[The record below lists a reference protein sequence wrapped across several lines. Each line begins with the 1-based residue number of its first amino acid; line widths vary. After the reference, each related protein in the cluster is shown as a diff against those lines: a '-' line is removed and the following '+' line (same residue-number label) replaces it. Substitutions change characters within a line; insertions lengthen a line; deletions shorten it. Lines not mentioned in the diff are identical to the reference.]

1 MIIKNK
7 RVTAGRLAILVSC
20 ALLGSSGPVSALD
33 TERDDIAAFVA
44 QMHEEHGLDADSV
57 RQVLAQAEIKQAI
70 LDAISKPAERT
81 LKWFEYRPIFVTE
94 KRISKG
100 KEFWQAHLGTLAGIS
115 EEYGV
120 APEIL
125 VAIVG
130 VETYYGK
137 IMGSYRVLD
146 ALGTLAF
153 EYPPRA
159 DFFRKQLVEF
169 LILSGESGVDP
180 VAATGSYAGAMG
192 APQFIPSSFRAYAVD
207 QDKDERIDLWGNWH
221 DILASVANYFNAH
234 GWKNGEEIAVRATRN
249 GESIPGSRDLV
260 MDTTVGALRAAGW
273 EFETAMPAETPA
285 MAIKL
290 QGNSSPEYW
299 VGFNNFRVITR
310 YNHSVMYAMAVNQL
324 AQEVAHRTQLAK

>member
-1 MIIKNK
+1 MKIRHR
-7 RVTAGRLAILVSC
+7 RVTASGLANLVGC
-20 ALLGSSGPVSALD
+20 ALLALSGLANALD
-33 TERDDIAAFVA
+33 TQREDVAAFVTK
-44 QMHEEHGLDADSV
+44 MTEKHGLDAGSV
-57 RQVLAQAEIKQAI
+57 SQLLAQAEIKPGI

-81 LKWFEYRPIFVTE
+81 LEWFEYRPIFITE

-100 KEFWQAHLGTLAGIS
+100 NEFWQTEQDALADIS
-115 EEYGV
+115 AEYGV
-120 APEIL
+120 APEAL

-130 VETYYGK
+130 VETYYGQ

-146 ALGTLAF
+146 ALSTLAF
-153 EYPPRA
+153 EYPPRSS
-159 DFFRKQLVEF
+159 FFLGQLEEF

-180 VAATGSYAGAMG
+180 VSATGSYAGAMG

-207 QDKDERIDLWGNWH
+207 HDKDGRIDLWTNWQ

-234 GWKNGEEIAVRATRN
+234 GWKQGEEVAVRATRN
-249 GESIPGSRDLV
+249 GESIPGSRELV

-273 EFETAMPAETPA
+273 EFETSLPAETPA

-290 QGNSSPEYW
+290 QGTSAPEYW

-324 AQEVAHRTQLAK
+324 AQEVVHRTQLAK

>member
-1 MIIKNK
+1 M
-7 RVTAGRLAILVSC
+7 LASCGLLVSSLP
-20 ALLGSSGPVSALD
+20 ASALD
-33 TERDDIAAFVA
+33 TQREDIAAFVT
-44 QMHEEHGLDADSV
+44 QMQEKHGLDGDAV
-57 RQVLAQAEIKQAI
+57 RQMLAQAEIKQGI

-81 LKWFEYRPIFVTE
+81 LKWFEYRPIFITE

-100 KEFWQAHLGTLAGIS
+100 SEFWQAHLDTLAGIS
-115 EEYGV
+115 KEYGV
-120 APEIL
+120 APEVL

-130 VETYYGK
+130 VETYYGE

-159 DFFRKQLVEF
+159 DFFRRQLEEF
-169 LILSGESGVDP
+169 LVLSGESGVDP

-207 QDKDERIDLWGNWH
+207 HDKDERIDLWQNWQ
-221 DILASVANYFNAH
+221 DILASVANYFTAH
-234 GWKNGEEIAVRATRN
+234 GWKTGEEIAVRATRN
-249 GESIPGSRDLV
+249 GESIEGSRELV
-260 MDTTVGALRAAGW
+260 MDTTVGMLRAAGW
-273 EFETAMPAETPA
+273 EFETSLPAETPA
-285 MAIKL
+285 MAIRL
-290 QGNSSPEYW
+290 QGTGSPEYW

-324 AQEVAHRTQLAK
+324 AQEVVHRTQLAR